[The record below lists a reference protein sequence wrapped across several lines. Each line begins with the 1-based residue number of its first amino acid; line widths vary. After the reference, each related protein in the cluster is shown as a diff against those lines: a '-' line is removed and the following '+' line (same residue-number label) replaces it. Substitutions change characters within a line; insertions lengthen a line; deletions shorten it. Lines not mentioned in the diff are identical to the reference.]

1 MARASFSQSF
11 RIFEEMPVDCR
22 HGVEAKQFQAQG
34 AKVNALHRPVM
45 HSRGAEGAAVAAAI
59 VQNAPCVA
67 ELIAIFPNRV
77 EDIFV
82 SVGML
87 LVEAVGNE
95 ADVFLA
101 GGAVSARVLRH
112 REILHAAKM
121 GLDWRAY
128 LLYPGFIAWSSR
140 RPLRLQHS
148 NLAFRGNNETS
159 SPLADVFPLKQF
171 PNPRCQISSIRRTQT
186 YQQNAAVR
194 TRSKPARVRKIQVLR
209 DQKSRF
215 FLRRFPNLP
224 VCMPNQPFFMHCMDV
239 VT

>member
-1 MARASFSQSF
+1 MARASFSQGF
-11 RIFEEMPVDCR
+11 GVFEKMPVDGG

-67 ELIAIFPNRV
+67 ELIAIFPDRIENV
-77 EDIFV
+77 LVCI
-82 SVGML
+82 GML
-87 LVEAVGNE
+87 LVEAEGNE
-95 ADVFLA
+95 ADVFAA

-159 SPLADVFPLKQF
+159 SPLADVFPLKQIADL
-171 PNPRCQISSIRRTQT
+171 RCQISSIRRTQT
-186 YQQNAAVR
+186 YQQNAVVR
-194 TRSKPARVRKIQVLR
+194 ARSERARVRKIQVLR
-209 DQKSRF
+209 DQKS
-215 FLRRFPNLP
+215 
-224 VCMPNQPFFMHCMDV
+224 
-239 VT
+239 